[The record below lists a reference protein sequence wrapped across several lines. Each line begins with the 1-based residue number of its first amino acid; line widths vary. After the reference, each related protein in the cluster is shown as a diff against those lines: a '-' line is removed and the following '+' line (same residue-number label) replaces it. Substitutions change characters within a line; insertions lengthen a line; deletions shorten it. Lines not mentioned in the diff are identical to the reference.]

1 MSLRLLGGLGLILLG
16 AVLGVPVVAVLG
28 IVVVMLEVAHAIW
41 ARRGLH
47 GVHYRR
53 HLATHRMAWGDKIDL
68 DVEVWNRKRLP
79 LAWLRADDAISP
91 GLAIEG
97 HRSIETELFGP
108 TLRNSWTLA
117 PFERVLRH
125 LAVSAER
132 RGVFTIGPVDVSVGD
147 LFARQAAATELPDL
161 DTITVWPRTV
171 ASASVV
177 RPERWGD
184 LDRAQRGLIE
194 DPARFAG
201 VRPYSPGDPLRRIH
215 PRTSARLGRPITK
228 RFDPS
233 RERDVLIALDLQTEP
248 GATWE
253 LSIDDDVVEGLFVI
267 AGSIARSLASEHAAF
282 GLTAAGYSGLP
293 TRYADV
299 PVAHGAGQAE
309 RVLDLLARLSNTPS
323 APFETLLA
331 RIARRHST
339 GTTVLA
345 LTARAPGP
353 FVRPFR
359 SLRRAGFGVAIVT
372 AGPDALVHAAAARE
386 AGFVARAGILDGSWR
401 VASQLRLA

>member
-1 MSLRLLGGLGLILLG
+1 MSLRLLGALGLILLG
-16 AVLGVPVVAVLG
+16 ALLGVPVAAVLG
-28 IVVVMLEVAHAIW
+28 IVVAMIEVVHAIW

-47 GVHYRR
+47 GVRYQRR
-53 HLATHRMAWGDKIDL
+53 LATRRMGGGDRIDL

-91 GLAIEG
+91 GLAVEG
-97 HRSIETELFGP
+97 QRSIETELFGP

-117 PFERVLRH
+117 PYERVVRH
-125 LAVSAER
+125 LSISAER

-147 LFARQAAATELPDL
+147 LFARQAAATELPDGDAL
-161 DTITVWPRTV
+161 TVWPRTV
-171 ASASVV
+171 PAPSVI

-184 LDRAQRGLIE
+184 LDRARTGLIE

-233 RERDVLIALDLQTEP
+233 RERDVLLALDLQTEP

-253 LSIDDDVVEGLFVI
+253 LSIDDDIVEGLFVI
-267 AGSIARSLASEHAAF
+267 AGSTPRSLAAEHAAF

-299 PVAHGAGQAE
+299 PVAHAADQAE
-309 RVLDLLARLSNTPS
+309 RVLD
-323 APFETLLA
+323 
-331 RIARRHST
+331 
-339 GTTVLA
+339 
-345 LTARAPGP
+345 
-353 FVRPFR
+353 
-359 SLRRAGFGVAIVT
+359 
-372 AGPDALVHAAAARE
+372 
-386 AGFVARAGILDGSWR
+386 
-401 VASQLRLA
+401 

>member
-1 MSLRLLGGLGLILLG
+1 MTLRVLGALGLMLIG
-16 AVLGVPVVAVLG
+16 ALLGVPVAAVLG
-28 IVVVMLEVAHAIW
+28 IVVLMLETVHAIW
-41 ARRGLH
+41 AQRGLR
-47 GVHYRR
+47 GVRYRR
-53 HLATHRMAWGDKIDL
+53 HLATHRMAWGDRIDL

-91 GLAIEG
+91 GLAIQG
-97 HRSIETELFGP
+97 HRSVETEVFGP

-117 PFERVLRH
+117 PFERVVRH
-125 LAVSAER
+125 LGITAER

-147 LFARQAAATELPDL
+147 LFARQAAATELADV

-171 ASASVV
+171 ASSSVV

-184 LDRAQRGLIE
+184 LDRSRKGLIE
-194 DPARFAG
+194 DPSRFAG

-215 PRTSARLGRPITK
+215 PRTSARLGRPMTK

-253 LSIDDDVVEGLFVI
+253 LSVDDDVVEGLFVI
-267 AGSIARSLASEHAAF
+267 AGSIARSLAAERAAF

-293 TRYADV
+293 TRFADV
-299 PVAHGAGQAE
+299 PVAHAGGQAE
-309 RVLDLLARLSNTPS
+309 RVLDLLARLSSTPS

-331 RIARRHST
+331 RIARRHSS
-339 GTTVLA
+339 GTTVVVI
-345 LTARAPGP
+345 TARAPGP
-353 FVRPFR
+353 FIRP
-359 SLRRAGFGVAIVT
+359 LRGLRKAGFGVAIVA
-372 AGPDALVHAAAARE
+372 AGPDAVVHAAAARE
-386 AGFVARAGILDGSWR
+386 AGVVARAAILDGPWR
-401 VASQLRLA
+401 VAGQLRLA